1 MEKLT
6 RKYGLITAICMV
18 VGTVIGSGVFFKAQ
32 NVLNATGGNMPLG
45 IAAWVITGVIMIICS
60 AQFSVMAT
68 KYEKVSG
75 VVDYA
80 EATCG
85 KGYAYY
91 LAWFMVNVY
100 YPGMT
105 SVLAWVSARY
115 FGVLFG
121 WSMVGPEVLCL
132 AGFFLIA
139 NYTLNA
145 LSPKLAGK
153 FQVSATIIKL
163 IPIVLMA
170 IVGTIVGLANGT
182 LTNNFTH
189 VVHEAVGGIGG
200 GLFAAIV
207 ATVFAYE
214 GWIVA
219 TSINA
224 ELKNPKK
231 NLPLALVIGSLIVV
245 VAYVLYYIGVAGGA
259 SNETLMGEGATT
271 AFSNIFGGVGGTI
284 LNICIV
290 ISCLGTLNGLMVG
303 ATRGMYAIA
312 ARNEGPRPKMFGQ
325 IDKASNMTTNSS
337 VWGLFVCAAWLLYFY
352 GANLA
357 PNGGW
362 FGIFNFDS
370 SELPIVTIYAMY
382 IPMFIMWM
390 IKEKDMTP
398 FKRFVLPILSIIACA
413 FMVFAAVWA
422 HGVTPLQSAQK
433 DDKFAF
439 PVLFYL
445 IIFGVIMLA
454 GFLFSDT
461 FKRILAKFKKGAK
474 NLEATTDEA
483 DKAVA
488 KNSDEACKADVA
500 VAETTSSQE

>member
-6 RKYGLITAICMV
+6 KKYGLITAICMV

-32 NVLNATGGNMPLG
+32 NVLAATGGNMLLG
-45 IAAWVITGVIMIICS
+45 IAAWIITGLLMIICS
-60 AQFSVMAT
+60 VQFAVMAT

-75 VVDYA
+75 IVDYA

-91 LAWFMVNVY
+91 LAWFMVNIY

-115 FGVLFG
+115 LGVLFG
-121 WSMVGPEVLCL
+121 WSMVGPEVMAL

-139 NYTLNA
+139 SYTMNA

-153 FQVSATIIKL
+153 FQISATVVKL
-163 IPIVLMA
+163 IPIILMA

-182 LTNNFTH
+182 LTNNFTK
-189 VVHEAVGGIGG
+189 VVTEAVGGTASS
-200 GLFAAIV
+200 GLFAAVV

-231 NLPLALVIGSLIVV
+231 NLPLALIIGSLIVV
-245 VAYVLYYIGVAGGA
+245 SAYVLYFIGVAGGA
-259 SNETLMGEGATT
+259 TNAVLISEGATT
-271 AFSNIFGGVGGTI
+271 AFTNIFGAIGGTV

-312 ARNEGPRPKMFGQ
+312 ARNDGPMPETFGQ
-325 IDKASNMTTNSS
+325 VDKATNMTTNSS
-337 VWGLFVCAAWLLYFY
+337 IWGLFVCAIWLIYFY
-352 GANLA
+352 GANLT
-357 PNGGW
+357 NGL
-362 FGIFNFDS
+362 FGVFNFDS

-382 IPMFIMWM
+382 IPIFIVWM
-390 IKEKDMTP
+390 KKEKEMGVFT
-398 FKRFVLPILSIIACA
+398 RFILPIIAIIACL
-413 FMVFAAVWA
+413 FMVFAAVYA
-422 HGVTPLQSAQK
+422 HGITPYIAAKATGS
-433 DDKFAF
+433 FSF

-445 IIFGVIMLA
+445 IIFAIVI
-454 GFLFSDT
+454 
-461 FKRILAKFKKGAK
+461 ILGAIFRK
-474 NLEATTDEA
+474 PKTKSNE
-483 DKAVA
+483 
-488 KNSDEACKADVA
+488 
-500 VAETTSSQE
+500 

>member
-1 MEKLT
+1 MEKLN
-6 RKYGLITAICMV
+6 RKYGLATAICMV

-32 NVLNATGGNMPLG
+32 NVLAATGGNMPLG
-45 IAAWVITGVIMIICS
+45 IAAWVITGLIMIICS
-60 AQFSVMAT
+60 AQFAVMAT
-68 KYEKVSG
+68 RYEKVSG

-85 KGYAYY
+85 KSYGYY

-121 WSMVGPEVLCL
+121 WDMTSANVLAL
-132 AGFFLIA
+132 SGFFLIA
-139 NYTLNA
+139 SYTMNA

-153 FQVSATIIKL
+153 FQISATIIKL
-163 IPIVLMA
+163 IPITLMA
-170 IVGTIVGLANGT
+170 IVGTIVGFSTGT
-182 LTNNFTH
+182 LTDNFTT
-189 VVHEAVGGIGG
+189 VVYEAIGGTSG

-231 NLPLALVIGSLIVV
+231 NLPLALIIGAFIVV
-245 VAYVLYYIGVAGGA
+245 LAYVLYYIGVAGGA
-259 SNETLMGEGATT
+259 SNKVLIEEGAPT
-271 AFSNIFGGVGGTI
+271 AFTNIFGTVGGLL

-290 ISCLGTLNGLMVG
+290 VSCLGTLNGLMVG

-312 ARNEGPRPKMFGQ
+312 ARDFGPKVKMFKQ
-325 IDKASNMTTNSS
+325 IDKETNMTTNSS
-337 VWGLFVCAAWLLYFY
+337 VWGLFICAIWLIYFY
-352 GANLA
+352 GANLTS
-357 PNGGW
+357 GW
-362 FGIFNFDS
+362 FGLFNFDS

-382 IPMFIMWM
+382 IPMFILWM
-390 IKEKDMTP
+390 MKEKDLG
-398 FKRFVLPILSIIACA
+398 FVKRFLLPIISTIACL
-413 FMVFAAVWA
+413 FMVFAAVYA
-422 HGVTPLQSAQK
+422 HGITPYLTAKANGAFS
-433 DDKFAF
+433 F

-445 IIFGVIMLA
+445 IIFAIIMIIGA
-454 GFLFSDT
+454 V
-461 FKRILAKFKKGAK
+461 FKNPKK
-474 NLEATTDEA
+474 
-483 DKAVA
+483 
-488 KNSDEACKADVA
+488 
-500 VAETTSSQE
+500 ETENKE

>member
-6 RKYGLITAICMV
+6 KKYGLITAICMV

-32 NVLNATGGNMPLG
+32 NVLTATGGSMPIG
-45 IAAWVITGVIMIICS
+45 IAAWVITGLLMIICS
-60 AQFSVMAT
+60 AQFAVMAT

-91 LAWFMVNVY
+91 LAWFMVNIY

-115 FGVLFG
+115 LGVLFG
-121 WSMVGPEVLCL
+121 WSMTGPEVMAL

-139 NYTLNA
+139 SYTMNA

-153 FQVSATIIKL
+153 FQISATVIKL
-163 IPIVLMA
+163 IPSVLMA
-170 IVGTIVGLANGT
+170 IVGTSVGLANGT
-182 LTNNFTH
+182 LTNNFTT
-189 VVHEAVGGIGG
+189 VVSEAVGGTAIS
-200 GLFAAIV
+200 GLFAAVV

-231 NLPLALVIGSLIVV
+231 NLPIALIIGSLIVV
-245 VAYVLYYIGVAGGA
+245 CAYVLYFIGVAGGA
-259 SNETLMGEGATT
+259 SNAVLISEGATT
-271 AFSNIFGGVGGTI
+271 AFINIFGGVGGTL
-284 LNICIV
+284 LNICII

-312 ARNEGPRPKMFGQ
+312 ARNDGPMPQTFSQ
-325 IDKASNMTTNSS
+325 IDKATNMTTNSS
-337 VWGLFVCAAWLLYFY
+337 IWGLFVCGLWLIYFY
-352 GANLA
+352 GANLTS
-357 PNGGW
+357 GW
-362 FGIFNFDS
+362 FGVFNFDS

-382 IPMFIMWM
+382 IPIFIAWM
-390 IKEKDMTP
+390 IKEKDMGV
-398 FKRFVLPILSIIACA
+398 FNRFILPIISLIACL
-413 FMVFAAVWA
+413 FMVFAAVYA
-422 HGVTPLQSAQK
+422 HGITPYLTAKANGTFS
-433 DDKFAF
+433 F

-445 IIFGVIMLA
+445 IIFAVIM
-454 GFLFSDT
+454 
-461 FKRILAKFKKGAK
+461 ILGAVFKKS
-474 NLEATTDEA
+474 
-483 DKAVA
+483 DK
-488 KNSDEACKADVA
+488 KTE
-500 VAETTSSQE
+500 E

>member
-1 MEKLT
+1 MDEKLIK
-6 RKYGLITAICMV
+6 KYGLPTAICMV

-45 IAAWVITGVIMIICS
+45 IWAWIITGIIMILCS
-60 AQFSVMAT
+60 AQFAVMAT
-68 KYEKVSG
+68 KYQKVNG

-91 LAWFMVNVY
+91 LAWFMLNVY

-115 FGVLFG
+115 FGVILG
-121 WSMVGPEVLCL
+121 WDMVSPEVLAL
-132 AGFFLIA
+132 SGFFLIA
-139 NYTLNA
+139 SYTMNA

-163 IPIVLMA
+163 IPIFLMA
-170 IVGTIVGLANGT
+170 IVGTIVGIVNGT
-182 LTNNFTH
+182 LPTNFQT
-189 VVHEAVGGIGG
+189 VIDSTIGKSE
-200 GLFAAIV
+200 GLFAAVV

-231 NLPLALVIGSLIVV
+231 NLPLALVLGAVVVV

-259 SNETLMGEGATT
+259 TNSVLMKDGATT
-271 AFSNIFGGVGGTI
+271 AFTNIFGTVGGTF

-312 ARNEGPRPKMFGQ
+312 SRDEGPKPEMFKQ
-325 IDKASNMTTNSS
+325 VDPATNMTTNSAI
-337 VWGLFVCAAWLLYFY
+337 WGLFVCAAWLVYFY
-352 GANLA
+352 GANLTS
-357 PNGGW
+357 GW
-362 FGIFNFDS
+362 FGLFNFDS
-370 SELPIVTIYAMY
+370 SELPIVTIYALY
-382 IPMFIMWM
+382 IPIMIAWM
-390 IKEKDMTP
+390 KKQKDLGF
-398 FKRFVLPILSIIACA
+398 FKRFVLPAASIVACA
-413 FMVFAAVWA
+413 FMVFAAVYA
-422 HGVTPLQSAQK
+422 HGITPYLKAKEAGTFS
-433 DDKFAF
+433 F

-445 IIFGVIMLA
+445 IIFGVIMLVGA
-454 GFLFSDT
+454 LLRKS
-461 FKRILAKFKKGAK
+461 KKNK
-474 NLEATTDEA
+474 
-483 DKAVA
+483 
-488 KNSDEACKADVA
+488 
-500 VAETTSSQE
+500 

>member
-6 RKYGLITAICMV
+6 QKYGLATAICMV

-32 NVLNATGGNMPLG
+32 NVLVATGGSMPLG
-45 IAAWVITGVIMIICS
+45 IAAWLITGLLMIICS
-60 AQFSVMAT
+60 AQFAVMAT

-85 KGYAYY
+85 KGYGYY
-91 LAWFMVNVY
+91 LAWFMVNIY

-121 WSMVGPEVLCL
+121 WSMVGAEVLAL
-132 AGFFLIA
+132 AGFFLVA
-139 NYTLNA
+139 SYAMNA

-153 FQVSATIIKL
+153 FQISATIIKL
-163 IPIVLMA
+163 IPITLMA
-170 IVGTIVGLANGT
+170 VVGTIAGLLNGT
-182 LTNNFTH
+182 LTTNFSTI
-189 VVHEAVGGIGG
+189 VTETVGGTTGS

-231 NLPLALVIGSLIVV
+231 NLPIALVIGSLIVV
-245 VAYVLYYIGVAGGA
+245 AAYVLYFIGVAGGA
-259 SNETLMGEGATT
+259 SNAVLIEEGAPT
-271 AFSNIFGGVGGTI
+271 AFINIFGGVGGTL

-312 ARNEGPRPKMFGQ
+312 ARGEGPSPNTFGQ
-325 IDKASNMTTNSS
+325 IDKATNMTTNSS
-337 VWGLFVCAAWLLYFY
+337 VWGLFVCAAWLIYFY
-352 GANLA
+352 GANLTS
-357 PNGGW
+357 GW
-362 FGIFNFDS
+362 FGLFNFDS

-382 IPMFIMWM
+382 IPIFIAWM
-390 IKEKDMTP
+390 KKEKDMGV
-398 FKRFVLPILSIIACA
+398 FKRFVLPSVSLVACL
-413 FMVFAAVWA
+413 FMVFAAVYA
-422 HGVTPLQSAQK
+422 HGITPYLAAKAEGGFS
-433 DDKFAF
+433 F

-445 IIFGVIMLA
+445 I
-454 GFLFSDT
+454 LFAVVM
-461 FKRILAKFKKGAK
+461 ILGAVFRKPVKKG
-474 NLEATTDEA
+474 E
-483 DKAVA
+483 
-488 KNSDEACKADVA
+488 
-500 VAETTSSQE
+500 

>member
-6 RKYGLITAICMV
+6 RKYGLLTGICMV

-45 IAAWVITGVIMIICS
+45 IAAWAITGFLMIICS
-60 AQFSVMAT
+60 AQFAVMAT

-85 KGYAYY
+85 SGYAYY
-91 LAWFMVNVY
+91 LAWFLVNIY
-100 YPGMT
+100 FPGMT

-121 WSMVGPEVLCL
+121 WNMVGAEVLAL
-132 AGFFLIA
+132 AGFFLVA
-139 NYTLNA
+139 SYTMNA

-153 FQVSATIIKL
+153 FQVSATVIKL
-163 IPIVLMA
+163 IPLFLMA
-170 IVGTIVGLANGT
+170 VVGTIVGMVNGT
-182 LTNNFTH
+182 LPANFST
-189 VVHEAVGGIGG
+189 VVTEVSGGNSA

-224 ELKNPKK
+224 ELKNPKR
-231 NLPLALVIGSLIVV
+231 NLPLALVIGSFIVV
-245 VAYVLYYIGVAGGA
+245 AVYILYYIGVAGGA
-259 SNETLMGEGATT
+259 TNAVLMVDGATT
-271 AFSNIFGGVGGTI
+271 AFTNVFGTVGGTI

-312 ARNEGPRPKMFGQ
+312 ARNEGPRPEMFGQ
-325 IDKASNMTTNSS
+325 IDKATNMTTNSAI
-337 VWGLFVCAAWLLYFY
+337 WGVFVCAAWLVYFY
-352 GANLA
+352 GANLS
-357 PNGGW
+357 GGW
-362 FGIFNFDS
+362 FGYFNFDS
-370 SELPIVTIYAMY
+370 SELPIITIYGMY
-382 IPMFIMWM
+382 IPIFIAW
-390 IKEKDMTP
+390 IKKEKDLGV
-398 FKRFVLPILSIIACA
+398 FKRYVLPIAALVACGC
-413 FMVFAAVWA
+413 MIFAAVYA
-422 HGVTPLQSAQK
+422 HGITPYLQAKANGS
-433 DDKFAF
+433 FSF

-445 IIFGVIMLA
+445 IVYAVIIA
-454 GFLFSDT
+454 IGAFFR
-461 FKRILAKFKKGAK
+461 KPKKK
-474 NLEATTDEA
+474 EA
-483 DKAVA
+483 
-488 KNSDEACKADVA
+488 
-500 VAETTSSQE
+500 

>member
-32 NVLNATGGNMPLG
+32 NVLTATGGNMPLG
-45 IAAWVITGVIMIICS
+45 IAAWAITGLIMILCS
-60 AQFSVMAT
+60 AQFAIMAT

-100 YPGMT
+100 YPAMT

-115 FGVLFG
+115 FGVILG
-121 WSMVGPEVLCL
+121 WDIVGPRVMALS
-132 AGFFLIA
+132 GFFLVMS
-139 NYTLNA
+139 YTINA

-153 FQVSATIIKL
+153 FQVSATVIKL
-163 IPIVLMA
+163 IPITLMA
-170 IVGTIVGLANGT
+170 IVGSLVGLFNGT
-182 LTNNFTH
+182 LGDNFTT
-189 VVHEAVGGIGG
+189 VVSEAVGGVGG
-200 GLFAAIV
+200 GLFAAVV

-224 ELKNPKK
+224 ELKNPKR
-231 NLPLALVIGSLIVV
+231 NLPLALIIGAAIVV
-245 VAYVLYYIGVAGGA
+245 GAYILYYIGVAGGA
-259 SNETLMGEGATT
+259 SNKVLIEEGATT
-271 AFSNIFGGVGGTI
+271 AFSNVFGKVGGTF

-290 ISCLGTLNGLMVG
+290 ISCLGTLNGLMV
-303 ATRGMYAIA
+303 ASTRGMYAIA
-312 ARNEGPRPKMFGQ
+312 VRGEGPKPETFRQ
-325 IDKASNMTTNSS
+325 IDKTSNMATNSS

-357 PNGGW
+357 PEGGW
-362 FGIFNFDS
+362 FGLFNFDS
-370 SELPIVTIYAMY
+370 SELPIVTIYALY

-390 IKEKDMTP
+390 IKEKELKP
-398 FKRFVLPILSIIACA
+398 LQRFVLPSFAIVACA

-422 HGVTPLQSAQK
+422 HGVTPLKAAQEAGR
-433 DDKFAF
+433 FSF

-445 IIFGVIMLA
+445 IIFAVVMIA
-454 GFLFSDT
+454 GFFFSDFFRT
-461 FKRILAKFKKGAK
+461 RCLKKAP
-474 NLEATTDEA
+474 AT
-483 DKAVA
+483 KAV
-488 KNSDEACKADVA
+488 DGED
-500 VAETTSSQE
+500 AE

>member
-6 RKYGLITAICMV
+6 RKFGLFTAICMV

-45 IAAWVITGVIMIICS
+45 IAAWVITGLIMMISS
-60 AQFSVMAT
+60 AQFAVMAT
-68 KYEKVSG
+68 KYERVNG

-85 KGYAYY
+85 KKYSYY
-91 LAWFMVNVY
+91 LAWFLLNVY

-115 FGVLFG
+115 FGVIFG
-121 WSMVGPEVLCL
+121 WDITGPRVMVL
-132 AGFFLIA
+132 AGFCLIGSYA
-139 NYTLNA
+139 VNA

-153 FQVSATIIKL
+153 FQVSATVIKL

-170 IVGTIVGLANGT
+170 IVGSIVGLMNGT
-182 LTNNFTH
+182 LTENFTT
-189 VVHEAVGGIGG
+189 VVTETVGGTTGS
-200 GLFAAIV
+200 GLFAAVV

-231 NLPLALVIGSLIVV
+231 NLPLALILGSIVVV
-245 VAYVLYYIGVAGGA
+245 VAYVMYYIGVAGGA
-259 SNETLMGEGATT
+259 SNEVLMNEGATT
-271 AFSNIFGGVGGTI
+271 AFRNIFGGVGGTL

-290 ISCLGTLNGLMVG
+290 ISCLGTLNGLMVA

-312 ARNEGPRPKMFGQ
+312 ERGEGPKPELFSQ
-325 IDKASNMTTNSS
+325 IDKATNMTTNSS
-337 VWGLFVCAAWLLYFY
+337 VWGLLVCSIWLVYFY

-357 PNGGW
+357 PEGGW
-362 FGIFNFDS
+362 FGLFNFDS
-370 SELPIVTIYAMY
+370 SELPIVTIYALY

-390 IKEKDMTP
+390 KKEKELG
-398 FKRFVLPILSIIACA
+398 FVKRFLLPALAVIACG
-413 FMVFAAVWA
+413 FMVFAAVYA
-422 HGVTPLQSAQK
+422 HGITPFLAAKENGRFSL
-433 DDKFAF
+433 

-445 IIFGVIMLA
+445 IMFAAIMLA
-454 GFLFSDT
+454 GYFCSSSFRN
-461 FKRILAKFKKGAK
+461 KIKK
-474 NLEATTDEA
+474 N
-483 DKAVA
+483 
-488 KNSDEACKADVA
+488 
-500 VAETTSSQE
+500 

>member
-1 MEKLT
+1 MENKLE
-6 RKYGLITAICMV
+6 RKFGLITAICMV

-32 NVLNATGGNMPLG
+32 NVLVATGGNMPLG
-45 IAAWVITGVIMIICS
+45 IAAWAITGLLMIICS

-68 KYEKVSG
+68 RYEKVSG

-115 FGVLFG
+115 FGVILG
-121 WSMVGPEVLCL
+121 WDMTSANVMTL

-139 NYTLNA
+139 SYTMNA

-153 FQVSATIIKL
+153 FQVSATFIKL
-163 IPIVLMA
+163 VPIFLMA
-170 IVGTIVGLANGT
+170 IVGTIAGLANGT
-182 LTNNFTH
+182 LTGNFNN
-189 VVHEAVGGIGG
+189 VVTEVAGGNSAALFSAV
-200 GLFAAIV
+200 V

-224 ELKNPKK
+224 ELKDPKR
-231 NLPLALVIGSLIVV
+231 NLPLALVIGAFIVV
-245 VAYVLYYIGVAGGA
+245 VSYIMYYIGVAGGA
-259 SNETLMGEGATT
+259 TNQVLMEQGATT
-271 AFSNIFGGVGGTI
+271 AFSNVFGSVGGTL

-303 ATRGMYAIA
+303 STRGMYAIA
-312 ARNEGPRPKMFGQ
+312 ARNEGPSPYTFGQ
-325 IDKASNMTTNSS
+325 VDPATNSATNSS
-337 VWGLFVCAAWLLYFY
+337 IWGLFVCGIWLIYFY
-352 GANLA
+352 GANLTS
-357 PNGGW
+357 GW
-362 FGIFNFDS
+362 FGLFNFDS

-390 IKEKDMTP
+390 VKEKDLSVG
-398 FKRFVLPILSIIACA
+398 KRFVLPIVSIVACL
-413 FMVFAAVWA
+413 FMVFAAVYA
-422 HGVTPLQSAQK
+422 HGITPYRNAAANSS
-433 DDKFAF
+433 FSC

-445 IIFGVIMLA
+445 IVFAAILLA
-454 GFLFSDT
+454 GFLFKKVG
-461 FKRILAKFKKGAK
+461 KR
-474 NLEATTDEA
+474 
-483 DKAVA
+483 
-488 KNSDEACKADVA
+488 
-500 VAETTSSQE
+500 Q

>member
-6 RKYGLITAICMV
+6 KKYGLLTAICMV

-32 NVLNATGGNMPLG
+32 NVLAATGGSMPLG
-45 IAAWVITGVIMIICS
+45 IAAWVITGLLMIICS
-60 AQFSVMAT
+60 AQFAVMAT

-85 KGYAYY
+85 KNYAYY
-91 LAWFMVNVY
+91 LAWFMVNIY

-115 FGVLFG
+115 LGVLFG
-121 WSMVGPEVLCL
+121 WDMTGPEVM
-132 AGFFLIA
+132 AVSGFFLIA
-139 NYTLNA
+139 SYTMNA
-145 LSPKLAGK
+145 LSPKIAGK
-153 FQVSATIIKL
+153 FQISATVIKL

-170 IVGTIVGLANGT
+170 VIGTIAGLVNGT
-182 LTNNFTH
+182 LTNNFTT
-189 VVHEAVGGIGG
+189 VVSESVGGTASS

-231 NLPLALVIGSLIVV
+231 NLPIALVIGSLIVV
-245 VAYVLYYIGVAGGA
+245 SAYVLYFIGVAGGA
-259 SNETLMGEGATT
+259 SNAVLISEGATT
-271 AFSNIFGGVGGTI
+271 AFINIFGGIGGTL

-290 ISCLGTLNGLMVG
+290 VSCLGTLNGLMVG

-312 ARNEGPRPKMFGQ
+312 ARGEGPTPQTFSQ
-325 IDKASNMTTNSS
+325 VDKATNMTTNSS
-337 VWGLFVCAAWLLYFY
+337 VWGLFVCGLWLVYFY
-352 GANLA
+352 GANLTS
-357 PNGGW
+357 GW
-362 FGIFNFDS
+362 FGVFNFDS

-382 IPMFIMWM
+382 IPIFIAWM
-390 IKEKDMTP
+390 KKEKQEGV
-398 FKRFVLPILSIIACA
+398 FNRYILPTVSLIACL
-413 FMVFAAVWA
+413 FMVFAAVYA
-422 HGVTPLQSAQK
+422 HGITPYLSAK
-433 DDKFAF
+433 ANGTFSF

-445 IIFGVIMLA
+445 IIFAVVMLLGA
-454 GFLFSDT
+454 
-461 FKRILAKFKKGAK
+461 IFKKSK
-474 NLEATTDEA
+474 KQID
-483 DKAVA
+483 
-488 KNSDEACKADVA
+488 
-500 VAETTSSQE
+500 

>member
-45 IAAWVITGVIMIICS
+45 IAAWVITGLVMIICS
-60 AQFSVMAT
+60 AQFAVMAT

-85 KGYAYY
+85 KKYAYY
-91 LAWFMVNVY
+91 LAWFMVNIY
-100 YPGMT
+100 YPAMT

-121 WSMVGPEVLCL
+121 WSMVGPEVMALS
-132 AGFFLIA
+132 GFFLVGS
-139 NYTLNA
+139 YTINA
-145 LSPKLAGK
+145 LSPKIAGK
-153 FQVSATIIKL
+153 FQVSSTFIKL
-163 IPIVLMA
+163 IPIALMA
-170 IVGTIVGLANGT
+170 VVGTIVGSVNGT
-182 LTNNFTH
+182 LPENFTT
-189 VVHEAVGGIGG
+189 VVTETVGGSTGS
-200 GLFAAIV
+200 GLFAAVV

-231 NLPLALVIGSLIVV
+231 NLPIALIIGAFIVV

-259 SNETLMGEGATT
+259 SNAVLMAEGAPK
-271 AFSNIFGGVGGTI
+271 AFTNIFGSVGGAV

-303 ATRGMYAIA
+303 TTRGMYAIA
-312 ARNEGPRPKMFGQ
+312 ARGDGPAPKFFAQ
-325 IDKASNMTTNSS
+325 VDPNTNMVTNSS
-337 VWGLFVCAAWLLYFY
+337 IWGIFICALWLIYFY
-352 GANLA
+352 GANLTA
-357 PNGGW
+357 GW
-362 FGIFNFDS
+362 FGYFNFDS
-370 SELPIVTIYAMY
+370 SELPIITIYAFY
-382 IPMFIMWM
+382 IPMFITWM
-390 IKEKDMTP
+390 KKEKEMG
-398 FKRFVLPILSIIACA
+398 FAKRFLLPILSIIACL
-413 FMVFAAVWA
+413 FMIFAAVYA
-422 HGVTPLQSAQK
+422 HGVTPFLAAK
-433 DDKFAF
+433 EAGKFAF

-445 IIFGVIMLA
+445 IVFVVI
-454 GFLFSDT
+454 T
-461 FKRILAKFKKGAK
+461 VIGALVKDSK
-474 NLEATTDEA
+474 NVEE
-483 DKAVA
+483 
-488 KNSDEACKADVA
+488 N
-500 VAETTSSQE
+500 

>member
-6 RKYGLITAICMV
+6 KRYGLLTAICMV

-32 NVLNATGGNMPLG
+32 NVLAATGGNMPLG
-45 IAAWVITGVIMIICS
+45 IAAWVITGLLMIICS
-60 AQFSVMAT
+60 LQFAVMAT

-75 VVDYA
+75 LVDYA

-85 KGYAYY
+85 SGFAYY

-115 FGVLFG
+115 LGVLFG
-121 WSMVGPEVLCL
+121 WSMVGPEVMAL
-132 AGFFLIA
+132 AGFFLISS
-139 NYTLNA
+139 YTINA

-153 FQVSATIIKL
+153 FQISATVIKL
-163 IPIVLMA
+163 IPIILMA
-170 IVGTIVGLANGT
+170 IVGTVVGLANGT
-182 LTNNFTH
+182 LTNNFTS
-189 VVHEAVGGIGG
+189 VVTEAVGGSASS

-231 NLPLALVIGSLIVV
+231 NLPIALIIGSLIVV
-245 VAYVLYYIGVAGGA
+245 GAYVFYFIGVAGGA
-259 SNETLMGEGATT
+259 KSEVLINEGATT
-271 AFSNIFGGVGGTI
+271 AFTNIFGGVGGAL

-290 ISCLGTLNGLMVG
+290 VSCLGTLNGLMVG

-312 ARNEGPRPKMFGQ
+312 ARNDGPMPETFGQ
-325 IDKASNMTTNSS
+325 VDKATNMTSNSAI
-337 VWGLFVCAAWLLYFY
+337 WGLFVCALWLVYFY
-352 GANLA
+352 GANLTE
-357 PNGGW
+357 GW
-362 FGIFNFDS
+362 FGVFDFDS

-382 IPMFIMWM
+382 IPIFIAWM
-390 IKEKDMTP
+390 KKEKDMGV
-398 FKRFVLPILSIIACA
+398 FKRFVLPITSIITCL
-413 FMVFAAVWA
+413 FMVFAAVYA
-422 HGVTPLQSAQK
+422 HGITPYLAAKAEGNFS
-433 DDKFAF
+433 F

-445 IIFGVIMLA
+445 VIFAVIMLV
-454 GFLFSDT
+454 
-461 FKRILAKFKKGAK
+461 GAIFHKPQNK
-474 NLEATTDEA
+474 N
-483 DKAVA
+483 
-488 KNSDEACKADVA
+488 
-500 VAETTSSQE
+500 

>member
-6 RKYGLITAICMV
+6 KKYGLITAICMV

-32 NVLNATGGNMPLG
+32 NVLTATGGSMPLG
-45 IAAWVITGVIMIICS
+45 IAAWIITGLLMIICS
-60 AQFSVMAT
+60 AQFAVMAT

-85 KGYAYY
+85 KGYGYY
-91 LAWFMVNVY
+91 LAWFMVNIY

-115 FGVLFG
+115 LGVLFG
-121 WSMVGPEVLCL
+121 WDLTSAEVMTV

-139 NYTLNA
+139 SYTMNA

-153 FQVSATIIKL
+153 FQISATIIKL
-163 IPIVLMA
+163 IPITLMA
-170 IVGTIVGLANGT
+170 IVGSVAGLVNGT
-182 LTNNFTH
+182 LTTNFTT
-189 VVHEAVGGIGG
+189 VVSEAVGGSASS

-245 VAYVLYYIGVAGGA
+245 CAYVLYFIGVAGGA
-259 SNETLMGEGATT
+259 SNAVLISEGATT
-271 AFSNIFGGVGGTI
+271 AFINIFGGVGGTL
-284 LNICIV
+284 LNICIIV
-290 ISCLGTLNGLMVG
+290 SCLGTLNGLMVG

-312 ARNEGPRPKMFGQ
+312 ARNDGPRPETFGQ
-325 IDKASNMTTNSS
+325 VDKATNMTTNSAI
-337 VWGLFVCAAWLLYFY
+337 WGLFVCALWLVYFY
-352 GANLA
+352 GANLTS
-357 PNGGW
+357 GW
-362 FGIFNFDS
+362 FGLFNFDS
-370 SELPIVTIYAMY
+370 SELPIVTIYGMY
-382 IPMFIMWM
+382 IPMFIAWM
-390 IKEKDMTP
+390 IKEKDMGV
-398 FKRFVLPILSIIACA
+398 FKRFILPSISLIACL
-413 FMVFAAVWA
+413 FMVFAAVYA
-422 HGVTPLQSAQK
+422 HGITPYLAAKANGTFS
-433 DDKFAF
+433 F

-445 IIFGVIMLA
+445 IIFAVVILLGA
-454 GFLFSDT
+454 
-461 FKRILAKFKKGAK
+461 IFKKSKGK
-474 NLEATTDEA
+474 IE
-483 DKAVA
+483 
-488 KNSDEACKADVA
+488 
-500 VAETTSSQE
+500 Q

>member
-6 RKYGLITAICMV
+6 RKYGLLTAVCMV

-32 NVLNATGGNMPLG
+32 DVLKATGGNMPLG
-45 IAAWVITGVIMIICS
+45 IIAWVITGVLMIVCS
-60 AQFSVMAT
+60 AQFAVMAT
-68 KYEKVSG
+68 RYEKVSG
-75 VVDYA
+75 LIDYA

-85 KGYAYY
+85 ATYAYY
-91 LAWFMVNVY
+91 IAWFMVHLY

-121 WSMVGPEVLCL
+121 WNMVSPEVLAL
-132 AGFFLIA
+132 SGFFLIA
-139 NYTLNA
+139 SYTLNA

-170 IVGTIVGLANGT
+170 LVGTVVGLTKGT
-182 LTNNFTH
+182 LVTNFTT
-189 VVHEAVGGIGG
+189 VVDSSLGGFP
-200 GLFAAIV
+200 GLFAAVV

-231 NLPLALVIGSLIVV
+231 NLPLALVFGSIIVA
-245 VAYVLYYIGVAGGA
+245 VAYVLYYIGAAGGA
-259 SNETLMGEGATT
+259 TNAVLMEEGATT
-271 AFSNIFGGVGGTI
+271 AFTNIFGGMGGAL
-284 LNICIV
+284 LNVCIV

-312 ARNEGPRPKMFGQ
+312 ARGDGPKPEMFAH
-325 IDKASNMTTNSS
+325 IDRHTNMTTNSS
-337 VWGLFVCAAWLLYFY
+337 IWGLFLCSLWLIYFY
-352 GANLA
+352 GANLTS
-357 PNGGW
+357 GW
-362 FGIFNFDS
+362 FGLFNFDS

-382 IPMFIMWM
+382 IPIFIAWM
-390 IKEKDMTP
+390 IKEKRLGV
-398 FKRFVLPILSIIACA
+398 FKRFVLPIASIICCA
-413 FMVFAAVWA
+413 FMVFAAIYA
-422 HGVTPLQSAQK
+422 HGITPYLIAKADGRFS
-433 DDKFAF
+433 F

-445 IIFGVIMLA
+445 IVFAVFMLVGV
-454 GFLFSDT
+454 F
-461 FKRILAKFKKGAK
+461 FKKK
-474 NLEATTDEA
+474 I
-483 DKAVA
+483 K
-488 KNSDEACKADVA
+488 
-500 VAETTSSQE
+500 